1 MANLHP
7 RPITAAELQRW
18 IVSGDKPP
26 QLVDVREDAELAIA
40 PFPGEVVHLP
50 LSRSGDWLD
59 TVASRLPADRPVV
72 VLCHAGMRSQHFG
85 LWLLEQ
91 KTHGEVWNLE
101 GGIDAWSVQV
111 DSQVPRY

>member
-1 MANLHP
+1 MRVVAEIVVVVMTLKAN
-7 RPITAAELQRW
+7 
-18 IVSGDKPP
+18 
-26 QLVDVREDAELAIA
+26 
-40 PFPGEVVHLP
+40 
-50 LSRSGDWLD
+50 
-59 TVASRLPADRPVV
+59 TVAVGCPVV
-72 VLCHAGMRSQHFG
+72 VLCHAGVRSQHFG